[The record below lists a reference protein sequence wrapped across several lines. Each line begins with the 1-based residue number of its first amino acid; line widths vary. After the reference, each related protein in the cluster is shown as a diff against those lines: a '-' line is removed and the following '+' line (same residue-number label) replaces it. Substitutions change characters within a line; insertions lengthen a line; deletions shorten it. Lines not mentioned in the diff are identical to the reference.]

1 MKQNDLNRAVAR
13 MTGETIATVRRL
25 GFSLET
31 SYASRDVDTREDW
44 ETRCID
50 WDDLEEKY
58 FREGVYCE
66 TV

>member
-1 MKQNDLNRAVAR
+1 MKQNELNRVVAR
-13 MTGETIATVRRL
+13 MTGETIATIKRL

-31 SYASRDVDTREDW
+31 ASLSNEVNMLEDW

-50 WDDLEEKY
+50 WDDLNEQY

-66 TV
+66 TI